1 MLSIALLSFAI
12 RQYIITA
19 EKGTLVSG
27 VDFSVSTTRSHS
39 TQHRCTMRLTE
50 IAC

>member
-1 MLSIALLSFAI
+1 MSDRLIFCVKPNNSP
-12 RQYIITA
+12 
-19 EKGTLVSG
+19 KGTLISG

-39 TQHRCTMRLTE
+39 TLHRYTMRLTE